1 MRRLLELIAR
11 ETQEKVP
18 VGQEP
23 RRRRWEG
30 PTREVIRGNGRLREA
45 PMLTRYRLFKTP
57 RGGLYVHHWH
67 RPDADKDCHDHP
79 WVFWSLI
86 LKGGYTEELRRPATN
101 PSPLLMVRQR
111 FSLHRTSLSDAHRV
125 RSLEP
130 DTWTL
135 LWVGRRQ
142 QDWGFYLH
150 DLGPD
155 TVRARIKGPA
165 VLAAARY
172 RAAADTRLPIYV
184 PWQSYIAAGGNPD
197 PFVCA

>member
-1 MRRLLELIAR
+1 MMRRLLELIAR
-11 ETQEKVP
+11 ETREKVP
-18 VGQEP
+18 VGQES

-30 PTREVIRGNGRLREA
+30 PTREVIRGNGRDRGK

-57 RGGLYVHHWH
+57 FGGLYVHHWH
-67 RPDADKDCHDHP
+67 RPDADRDCHDHP

-101 PSPLLMVRQR
+101 PSSLLMVRQR
-111 FSLHRTSLSDAHRV
+111 LSLLRMSLSDAHRV

-150 DLGPD
+150 EEPRLG
-155 TVRARIKGPA
+155 TEVRDGLPV
-165 VLAAARY
+165 VLYFA
-172 RAAADTRLPIYV
+172 PIYV
-184 PWQSYIAAGGNPD
+184 PWQFYIAAGGNPD
-197 PFVCA
+197 PFLGA